1 MVSAPARDMKVR
13 AGDEKRYVE
22 IIIGREL
29 EGTPLENQE
38 ANYVKYGDQY
48 NVDPLLAIA
57 IAFHESKYCKA
68 YADWYNRQYNNCAGI
83 MNGGQENGLIKFDS
97 YEMFISN
104 HMKLLANYIYKN
116 GRDTISEIGRTYAP
130 VESHFLNASWQGSVT
145 KKYHALWNLLETR

>member
-48 NVDPLLAIA
+48 NVDPLLAVA
-57 IAFHESKYCKA
+57 IVYHESKYCKA
-68 YADWYNRQYNNCAGI
+68 YADWFNRENHNCAGI
-83 MNGGQENGLIKFDS
+83 MNGGQE
-97 YEMFISN
+97 
-104 HMKLLANYIYKN
+104 
-116 GRDTISEIGRTYAP
+116 ISEIGRTYAP